1 MHLFSGTR
9 RLIKGLAARSLAG
22 FIRAV
27 KKTSHTI
34 HEPPDLVA
42 TLSAHVP
49 FIMAMWH
56 GQFVMLADLNT
67 QEFGVQAVISRHGD
81 AELVAAV
88 LEQFGISAIRGAGAG
103 KRKKNRGGAY
113 ALRAALRALTGGSI
127 VAMTADVP
135 VSQART
141 AGHGIVTLARL
152 SGRPIIPVAAATSRF
167 LVLNTWSKF
176 TINLP
181 FSTLA
186 VIASDPLFVAPDA
199 DDKELERMRLA
210 VEIAEYCYRAGLRAR
225 PIRVIACSSCRAR
238 HSAARVSG
246 GKRPIGIH
254 IVRSDPNDAAQEQD
268 DEERNRPDDDLD
280 TTGIDE
286 SGLVACPG
294 VGGPKPPREGK
305 HCNDRG
311 HDDHQHDP

>member
-1 MHLFSGTR
+1 MHLFSGKR

-186 VIASDPLFVAPDA
+186 VVASDPLFVAPDA

-210 VEIAEYCYRAGLRAR
+210 VEKSLNIAT
-225 PIRVIACSSCRAR
+225 
-238 HSAARVSG
+238 ARVYALAQSG
-246 GKRPIGIH
+246 SSH
-254 IVRSDPNDAAQEQD
+254 AVRVG
-268 DEERNRPDDDLD
+268 PD
-280 TTGIDE
+280 TAPRGSAE
-286 SGLVACPG
+286 ASG
-294 VGGPKPPREGK
+294 R
-305 HCNDRG
+305 
-311 HDDHQHDP
+311 